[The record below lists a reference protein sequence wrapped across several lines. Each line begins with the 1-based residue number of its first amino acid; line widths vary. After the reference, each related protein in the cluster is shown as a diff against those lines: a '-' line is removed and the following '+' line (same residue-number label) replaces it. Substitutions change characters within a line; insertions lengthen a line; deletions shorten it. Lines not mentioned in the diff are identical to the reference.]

1 LQSNPRSRVK
11 LRGVFNSLYLSRTI
25 DKLIVQCKQD
35 IDRLSRHS
43 GRELEKGVQEMVKL
57 SPGVAVLD

>member
-1 LQSNPRSRVK
+1 
-11 LRGVFNSLYLSRTI
+11 VFNALYLSRII

-43 GRELEKGVQEMVKL
+43 SRELEKGVQEMVN
-57 SPGVAVLD
+57 SPQGIAVPD